1 MTETSRR
8 QVQRLTAATAIRRGR
23 EPLSLKGATAL
34 DFWIWSG
41 SDVLGN
47 TLRGVFAEYLVA
59 LDLGVADGVRCEWDR
74 CDLRFGKASVEV
86 KSAAYRQ
93 TWKQK
98 RDSRIV
104 FGIQPT
110 VGWDPQ
116 TGEYDADRTPKRQA
130 DVYVFALLGEPGRAD
145 VDPLDVDQ
153 WAFSVVSTAKL
164 NAQMGAQKTLSEA
177 ALRKLGPDVAR
188 FGQIADAIRR
198 TLGGPD
204 GAKR

>member
-34 DFWIWSG
+34 DFWTWSG
-41 SDVLGN
+41 SDLLGN

-59 LDLGVADGVRCEWDR
+59 LDLGVADGIRCEWDR

-110 VGWDPQ
+110 IGWDPE

-130 DVYVFALLGEPGRAD
+130 DVYVFALLGAKGKAA
-145 VDPLDVDQ
+145 DPLDVDQ
-153 WAFSVVSTAKL
+153 WAFRVVSRATL
-164 NAQMGAQKTLSEA
+164 NEQLGDQKTVSL
-177 ALRKLGPDVAR
+177 DVLDRLCSFPAR
-188 FGQIADAIRR
+188 FGGIAEAIGRV
-198 TLGGPD
+198 LGGD
-204 GAKR
+204 GLV